1 MALDSLLSFFI
12 CNSGGSPLPGCR
24 GADPGGGWS
33 RPLVTLPPFPLRE
46 AQGGQRLVLVTL
58 HEEEFEFRSPS
69 SVAIAELVAMFL
81 QGLKE
86 RSVFAMALQD
96 RKATGTQP
104 GGEGTGEGGWLA
116 RARSRW

>member
-1 MALDSLLSFFI
+1 MLSAPGPAMALDSLLGFLI
-12 CNSGGSPLPGCR
+12 CNAGGSPLRGCR

-46 AQGGQRLVLVTL
+46 AQGEQRLALFTL

-81 QGLKE
+81 EGLKE
-86 RSVFAMALQD
+86 RSVFAMAD
-96 RKATGTQP
+96 RK
-104 GGEGTGEGGWLA
+104 
-116 RARSRW
+116 SVV